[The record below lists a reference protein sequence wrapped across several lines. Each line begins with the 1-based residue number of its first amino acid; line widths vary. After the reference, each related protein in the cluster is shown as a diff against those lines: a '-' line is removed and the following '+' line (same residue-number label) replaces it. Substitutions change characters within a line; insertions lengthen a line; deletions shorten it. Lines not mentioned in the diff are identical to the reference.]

1 MKLTKYPGGYYMLN
15 HWKKFMFWAPLMT
28 LFFFV
33 LGKKHG
39 QGNAEKGG
47 LDLKIH

>member
-1 MKLTKYPGGYYMLN
+1 
-15 HWKKFMFWAPLMT
+15 MT

-47 LDLKIH
+47 LDLKIHYIIYMLLVSFRS